1 MAHLRGILAFFVGSF
16 LLSHLALADSRAS
29 RNHIIPAPQRYE
41 ARSSQF
47 KITAQ
52 ARIILGSGTTSE
64 DEFTAEQINEE
75 LKTHRD
81 LSLRVVREQSMRRL
95 SDNFIFIGSP
105 GSEMGRELLR
115 SRHAKFSPSMR
126 EEGYFLGVDSSGIVI
141 LGETARGRFYGVMS
155 LIQMIERVKKTI
167 FVRGTSIHDW
177 PLQKLRGVT
186 DDISRGQVSTLENFK
201 KIIRF
206 LSRYKLNTYCLY
218 IEDMFVFTKH
228 PLIGTNRGALT
239 ARDVKELDKYA
250 RQHHVELIP
259 IFQTLG
265 HWENIL
271 AMPEYARYAEFP
283 GAHTLN
289 LADERIY
296 KLLEEM
302 IGEVAQ
308 AFSSPFFHIGAD
320 ETADV
325 GLGGSKKLVEQSNLI
340 SVYLNHYKRVFSI
353 VKKYK
358 KKPMMYGDMLLE
370 NPDIL
375 PQLPKD
381 VVVVDWQYDARLDFP
396 SSKLFRQSNIPFVVS
411 PAIRNYIGP
420 FPNYLHTLVNIRNFA
435 EQGFRTGSM
444 GLLTSNWNDFG
455 GEALRELNYYGYA
468 WTAECAWQPTRAD
481 VVGFN
486 ERLFAGFFGN
496 EDAARTGQ
504 LVYALLSQPFNLFNW
519 QELWRHPMLPSR
531 STSPN
536 ILIRV
541 QSIESAMPLVDELL
555 SDLSREATENKE
567 HVEYLRFI
575 TDLNL
580 WFAQK
585 MKRAEQ
591 IKLMI
596 QDSAVGKKDS
606 IAKVASALCESVL
619 HHLDSLK
626 ERFKT
631 LWLRTNRPEGL
642 ELLMKRYERQA
653 SYWLEKKEE
662 LDRGILWSEPTIAS
676 QWIYHPHAN
685 PFSTDTAAIQVPHAL
700 FRKEL
705 GLSTV
710 PQRALMQIIASTH
723 AKVWING
730 SIVGE
735 VTARRSLSLGVE
747 TKRVQVWDVT
757 SFLRQGANAIAVEV
771 HNYNRGG
778 SAGFNLYGEII
789 IGDSTFTLLSDST
802 WMVSDSPPSG
812 WNQGTFLTQ
821 PSVQAV
827 TKLYPLT
834 VIKPNF
840 KTGRSSWIEQ

>member
-1 MAHLRGILAFFVGSF
+1 MDHLRGILAFFVGSL

-52 ARIILGSGTTSE
+52 TRIILGGGTTSE
-64 DEFTAEQINEE
+64 DEFTAGQINEG

-95 SDNFIFIGSP
+95 SDNFIFVGSP

-115 SRHAKFSPSMR
+115 NRHAKFLPSMR

-167 FVRGTSIHDW
+167 FVRGASIHDW
-177 PLQKLRGVT
+177 PLQKMRGVT
-186 DDISRGQVSTLENFK
+186 DDISRGQISTLENFK

-218 IEDMFVFTKH
+218 IEDMFLFTKH
-228 PLIGTNRGALT
+228 PLIGTNRGASM
-239 ARDVKELDKYA
+239 ARDVKELDRYA

-271 AMPEYARYAEFP
+271 AMPQYVQYAEFP

-296 KLLEEM
+296 KLLDEM

-320 ETADV
+320 EIADV
-325 GLGGSKKLVEQSNLI
+325 GLGGTKKLVERSNLI

-381 VVVVDWQYDARLDFP
+381 VVVVDWQYDARPDF
-396 SSKLFRQSNIPFVVS
+396 SSPRLFRQSSIPFVVS
-411 PAIRNYIGP
+411 PAIRNYTGP

-435 EQGFRTGSM
+435 EQGFRAGSM

-468 WTAECAWQPTRAD
+468 WTAECAWQPTNAD

-486 ERLFAGFFGN
+486 KRFFAGFFGN
-496 EDAARTGQ
+496 EEVARTGQ
-504 LVYALLSQPFNLFNW
+504 LVYALLSEPYNLFNW
-519 QELWRHPMLPSR
+519 HELWRHPMLPPR

-541 QSIESAMPLVDELL
+541 QSVESTMPLVDELL
-555 SDLSREATENKE
+555 FDLSRESTENKE
-567 HVEYLRFI
+567 HVEDLRFI

-619 HHLDSLK
+619 HRLDSLK

-653 SYWLEKKEE
+653 SYWREKKEE

-676 QWIYHPHAN
+676 QWIYHPRAN
-685 PFSTDTAAIQVPHAL
+685 PFSADTAAVQIPYAL
-700 FRKEL
+700 FRREL
-705 GLSTV
+705 NLPELPSRGV
-710 PQRALMQIIASTH
+710 IQVIAGTH
-723 AKVWING
+723 AKVWVNG
-730 SIVGE
+730 VEIGE
-735 VTARRSLSLGVE
+735 VSARRSLSLIVE

-757 SFLRQGANAIAVEV
+757 SFLRQGANAIAVEAR
-771 HNYNRGG
+771 NYNRGG
-778 SAGFNLYGEII
+778 SAGFNLYGEITI
-789 IGDSTFTLLSDST
+789 NDSTFTLLSDST
-802 WMVSDSPPSG
+802 WTVSDSPPSG

-827 TKLYPLT
+827 AKLYPLT